1 MRDAERWW
9 AVATGIAGLVAIA
22 GGSLLTNVP
31 RVDHAFEGVRK
42 ELARRRSAILVGSV
56 VSVSGSALLLWPLA
70 LVATSDAE
78 DVWRSLALFSVGAWV
93 LGFAFLAFAAM
104 LVLAVAWRD
113 PADLEPSVGRLL
125 LDASHLAT
133 WSVSAPVGA
142 ISVVAT
148 TAVGLQAELVGPVVV
163 GAAVA
168 KVATVAVEV
177 AGTGRRDGWNA
188 GGWAA
193 GLSGY
198 ATVAWFAVL
207 LASLG

>member
-1 MRDAERWW
+1 MRDVERWW
-9 AVATGIAGLVAIA
+9 ALAAGIVGLVALA

-31 RVDHAFEGVRK
+31 RVDRAFEDLR
-42 ELARRRSAILVGSV
+42 EDIARRRTSMLVGSV
-56 VSVSGSALLLWPLA
+56 LSVSGSAMLLWPLA
-70 LVATSDAE
+70 LVATSRAD
-78 DVWRSLALFSVGAWV
+78 DVWSSLAVASVGAWV

-104 LVLAVAWRD
+104 LVVAVAWRD
-113 PADLEPSVGRLL
+113 PADLEPSVARLL

-148 TAVGLQAELVGPVVV
+148 TTVGLQAGLVGPAVVA
-163 GAAVA
+163 AAVA
-168 KVATVAVEV
+168 KIVTVAVEV

-193 GLSGY
+193 GSSGY
-198 ATVAWFAVL
+198 VTVAWFGLL
-207 LASLG
+207 LASLW